1 MIIQVTDLTA
11 FTKDKVELTII
22 GYCSVKVF
30 DAEKAVFE
38 VGNCKN
44 AIRTFA
50 MSSVRTAVGKM
61 DLQEILDNRAIISS
75 KVEQDMKDDL
85 HDWGFNITKFEI
97 SDVNPTD
104 TRVSQSLKLQIT
116 AEQDSKE
123 KHINA
128 DS

>member
-1 MIIQVTDLTA
+1 
-11 FTKDKVELTII
+11 
-22 GYCSVKVF
+22 VF
-30 DAEKAVFE
+30 DPEKAVFE

-50 MSSVRTAVGKM
+50 MSSVRTACGKM
-61 DLQEILDNRAIISS
+61 DLQEILDNRSIISS

-85 HDWGFNITKFEI
+85 KDWGFNINKFEI
-97 SDVNPTD
+97 NDLNPAD
-104 TRVSQSLKLQIT
+104 SKVMNSLKLQIT

-128 DS
+128 DSYFLSTKNKTDADY

>member
-1 MIIQVTDLTA
+1 
-11 FTKDKVELTII
+11 
-22 GYCSVKVF
+22 VF
-30 DAEKAVFE
+30 DPEKAVFE
-38 VGNCKN
+38 VGNCKM

-50 MSSVRTAVGKM
+50 MSSVRTACGKM
-61 DLQEILDNRAIISS
+61 DLQEILDNRSIISS

-85 HDWGFNITKFEI
+85 KDWGFNINKFEI
-97 SDVNPTD
+97 SDLNPAD
-104 TRVSQSLKLQIT
+104 RKVMESLKLQIT